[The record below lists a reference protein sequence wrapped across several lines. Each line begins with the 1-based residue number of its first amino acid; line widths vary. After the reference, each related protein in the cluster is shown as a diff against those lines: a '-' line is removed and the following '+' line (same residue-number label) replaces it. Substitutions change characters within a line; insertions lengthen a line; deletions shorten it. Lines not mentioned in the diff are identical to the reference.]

1 MARRRR
7 CSAGALASVAL
18 LLLTATAGLSAC
30 GGGGE
35 SEPASKPA
43 AKTPAPATTAA
54 KPAGG
59 QGDAVA
65 GKKVFAS
72 SGCEGCHKITR
83 EKSTGPG
90 LAGVAGKPKLPNGK
104 PMNDA
109 NLMAWI
115 KDGGSGSI
123 GMMPPNPSLT
133 PAQLGDLVAYLKT
146 LR

>member
-1 MARRRR
+1 
-7 CSAGALASVAL
+7 LASVAL
-18 LLLTATAGLSAC
+18 LVLTAAAGLSAC
-30 GGGGE
+30 GGG

-43 AKTPAPATTAA
+43 AKTPAPTAA

-65 GKKVFAS
+65 GKEVFAS

-90 LAGVAGKPKLPNGK
+90 LAGVTGKPKLPNGK

-109 NLMAWI
+109 NLMVWI

-123 GMMPPNPSLT
+123 GTMPPNPSLT